1 MKCLTTLFFENFR
14 GTSTNNKMTA
24 FRTAYAQLHELK
36 TLAPVKMIALT
47 ATATGVTESTIFD
60 ILRMY
65 DPVKFVESPDKPNI
79 TYAVE
84 YISND
89 ADLQDYFAWLVDN
102 LKKQGKQCNRTIIYC
117 QTIKQCSVVYAT
129 LKSMLG
135 PNMYTSNCSGDKSL
149 AMLEM
154 LHSCTPN
161 DNKEAVLRSFRDEN
175 GEIRILVATIT
186 FGMGVDCKGVRTTL
200 HFGPSKNVEAFI
212 QECGRAGRDGKH
224 CFSYIIYKGL
234 MLNHVEK
241 DIKEYVKTREC
252 RRRTL
257 MKHFS
262 TSRDNNQ
269 GPLHLC
275 CDNCAAQCE
284 CGMSE
289 CHGFTRYPRVNI
301 LDDSQSSLKSKQK
314 RTVDDYHR
322 EQLSSSL
329 VKYHKTLVMELI
341 GRTTKGELK
350 SLTNL
355 NVLLGFS
362 ELQVEQV
369 INSLFSLDDICD
381 NVEIWDM
388 KHAHRI
394 MNMINHVFGDV
405 STSSAVSQSSCTSLD
420 SDSDDEL
427 DDMLLGE
434 WTALIEDEDLLNMI
448 ADNLSLSA
456 FESSL
461 EVSNNQS
468 LESTTVSPAALKVLQ
483 ELELD

>member
-1 MKCLTTLFFENFR
+1 
-14 GTSTNNKMTA
+14 
-24 FRTAYAQLHELK
+24 
-36 TLAPVKMIALT
+36 
-47 ATATGVTESTIFD
+47 
-60 ILRMY
+60 
-65 DPVKFVESPDKPNI
+65 
-79 TYAVE
+79 
-84 YISND
+84 
-89 ADLQDYFAWLVDN
+89 
-102 LKKQGKQCNRTIIYC
+102 
-117 QTIKQCSVVYAT
+117 
-129 LKSMLG
+129 
-135 PNMYTSNCSGDKSL
+135 
-149 AMLEM
+149 
-154 LHSCTPN
+154 
-161 DNKEAVLRSFRDEN
+161 
-175 GEIRILVATIT
+175 
-186 FGMGVDCKGVRTTL
+186 
-200 HFGPSKNVEAFI
+200 
-212 QECGRAGRDGKH
+212 
-224 CFSYIIYKGL
+224 
-234 MLNHVEK
+234 
-241 DIKEYVKTREC
+241 
-252 RRRTL
+252 
-257 MKHFS
+257 
-262 TSRDNNQ
+262 
-269 GPLHLC
+269 
-275 CDNCAAQCE
+275 
-284 CGMSE
+284 
-289 CHGFTRYPRVNI
+289 
-301 LDDSQSSLKSKQK
+301 
-314 RTVDDYHR
+314 
-322 EQLSSSL
+322 
-329 VKYHKTLVMELI
+329 MELI

-369 INSLFSLDDICD
+369 INSCDSLFSLDDICD